1 MNLAEHFGRFSWAM
15 AAKALPMVYGL
26 VMVGVLI
33 PILPVDE
40 HGHYAIIF
48 NLFLF
53 ITFLNK
59 SLVLN
64 PMIRFAAIPGRFNIS
79 IRSGFYLTLLLYTF
93 IAVLIWF
100 TAPVSA
106 SMLRVTV
113 IEIRYVPILM
123 AAILMREFGFC
134 VQQTLYRTR
143 NIFLMESLYF
153 LGSAGGFMLLG
164 FTGRLTTAL
173 TALQVNLVAASAS
186 SIAALMLGFNGANLW
201 GRINFP
207 DIKRQLRYGLITLW
221 IGLAGS
227 LGFGADVLLL
237 AGFYTPREVAVYNG
251 AKAVYRLFSAVTQA
265 VGMLVMPFASR
276 LASQDRIG
284 ELRNLYEKTIGYIAV
299 GFAAMVAGGWLVTD
313 LIYKL
318 ILGGAYIDSAPIFRL
333 LIFAAPFEGIYLIT
347 GNILYGIGAASTV
360 ALVSGIGVAVWLAAA
375 IPGIYIAGVMGGTAG
390 LVLAM
395 VVLGMVS
402 LRIASSRFKTGTKPI
417 IRRLIQNVTNSIRHW
432 IG

>member
-1 MNLAEHFGRFSWAM
+1 MI
-15 AAKALPMVYGL
+15 YGL
-26 VMVGVLI
+26 VMVVVLI

-64 PMIRFAAIPGRFNIS
+64 PMIRFAAVPELFNIS
-79 IRSGFYLTLLLYTF
+79 VRSGFFLTLLLYTV
-93 IAVLIWF
+93 IAVIVWF

-106 SMLRVTV
+106 MMLRVTIV
-113 IEIRYVPILM
+113 EIRYVPFLM
-123 AAILMREFGFC
+123 AAILLREFGFC

-143 NIFLMESLYF
+143 SIFLIESLYF
-153 LGSAGGFMLLG
+153 LGSAGGFILLG
-164 FTGRLTTAL
+164 LTGRLTTAL

-186 SIAALMLGFNGANLW
+186 SLAALLVGFKGVKLW
-201 GRINFP
+201 NRINFP
-207 DIKRQLRYGLITLW
+207 EIKRQLQYGFITLW

-237 AGFYTPREVAVYNG
+237 AGFYTPREVAIYNG

-276 LASQDRIG
+276 LASQGRTG
-284 ELRNLYEKTIGYIAV
+284 ELKNLYEKTIGYVAV
-299 GFAAMVAGGWLVTD
+299 GFAAMVAGAWLVSD
-313 LIYKL
+313 LIYKW
-318 ILGGAYIDSAPIFRL
+318 IIGGAYIDSAPIFRL
-333 LIFAAPFEGIYLIT
+333 LICAAPFEGIYLIT

-375 IPGIYIAGVMGGTAG
+375 IPGIYLAEVMGGTAG

-395 VVLGMVS
+395 AVLGIIS
-402 LRIASSRFKTGTKPI
+402 FWIAARRFNTGPKQI
-417 IRRLIQNVTNSIRHW
+417 IKRLYRNVTASIQRG